1 MKNTGKQ
8 GGSIIWRI
16 AIFAVSVYMII
27 TLCGLFGELVSKKS
41 ELNALEARR
50 NEINAQ
56 IDELTAL
63 LSGSEEEIVEKA
75 ARERLGYVYSD
86 EQVYIDNSGN

>member
-16 AIFAVSVYMII
+16 AVFAVSVYLIV
-27 TLCGLFGELVSKKS
+27 TLCGLWGELISKKS

-50 NEINAQ
+50 DEISAQ

-63 LSGSEEEIVEKA
+63 LGSSEKEIVEKA

>member
-1 MKNTGKQ
+1 MKNAAKPH
-8 GGSIIWRI
+8 GSIIWRI
-16 AIFAVSVYMII
+16 AVFAVSIYMVI
-27 TLCGLFGELVSKKS
+27 TLCGLWGELISKKS

-50 NEINAQ
+50 NEISAQ
-56 IDELTAL
+56 INELTAL
-63 LSGSEEEIVEKA
+63 LGTSEEEIVEKA